1 MIGEIIT
8 SPPLLS
14 SQQAPNLTN
23 SVYLTKTSTQTRCL
37 AKTKLS
43 KSIRYWGNGISSCA
57 TCDGAL
63 FKRKKIIVVG
73 GGDSAMEEANYLT
86 KFSDVLLIHR
96 GDSFR
101 ASKAMQHKVMNN
113 PRIKIMFNTKITELI
128 GDTSESE
135 SNLTSVRVM
144 TGTTEQVLP
153 VDGLFYGL
161 GLKPNSQLFVGQL
174 LTDQDG

>member
-1 MIGEIIT
+1 M
-8 SPPLLS
+8 
-14 SQQAPNLTN
+14 
-23 SVYLTKTSTQTRCL
+23 
-37 AKTKLS
+37 
-43 KSIRYWGNGISSCA
+43 
-57 TCDGAL
+57 
-63 FKRKKIIVVG
+63 VG
-73 GGDSAMEEANYLT
+73 GGDSAMEEANFLT

-101 ASKAMQHKVMNN
+101 ASKAMQHKVLNN

-128 GDTSESE
+128 GDTGESE

-174 LTDQDG
+174 LTDQDGYTQMIFVLKT

>member
-1 MIGEIIT
+1 M
-8 SPPLLS
+8 
-14 SQQAPNLTN
+14 
-23 SVYLTKTSTQTRCL
+23 
-37 AKTKLS
+37 
-43 KSIRYWGNGISSCA
+43 
-57 TCDGAL
+57 
-63 FKRKKIIVVG
+63 VG
-73 GGDSAMEEANYLT
+73 GGDSAMEEANFLT

-101 ASKAMQHKVMNN
+101 ASKAMQHKVLNN
-113 PRIKIMFNTKITELI
+113 PRIKLMFNTKITELI
-128 GDTSESE
+128 GDTGESE

-174 LTDQDG
+174 LTDQDGYVCCANENRCLILSRYIAVKGTERETETSVNGVFVCGDVHDKTYRQAVVACGDGCKAALDVVNWLS